1 MASGSQSGWL
11 EKQSTRDAWWN
22 WFSGLFGLD
31 LRSLAVYRI
40 GMGLLLLSDLILRS
54 RDLFAHYT
62 DWGILPRDVNVYR
75 PSHLMLHQL
84 SGEAWYEALL
94 FIVAGIFALLLIFGC
109 WTRMATCVSWL
120 LLASLQARNPLTN
133 DGAQDLMRV
142 LMFWNMFLPLGARY
156 SVDAALNISLSQRKK
171 RVVSVATFALMVQ
184 MCIMYWISYKFK
196 TSPEW
201 RSDGSAVY
209 YALSLDML
217 TTSLGSWLRDFP
229 VFLRGLTYFVVGL
242 EAMTPLV
249 FFFPWRNAIFRL
261 VLIALVCGMHAGFI
275 FCMWIEIFPFLCIVA
290 WMAFVPSLAWDWLA
304 ERLRSPRRS
313 GLALYYDGRSGWS
326 RRWALW
332 ARTFCILPQ
341 MRIRRLAVNKAAA
354 ALAKQQG
361 SLVLTDSQGRSYCG
375 RVALREMLCRSPVA
389 WPLGWIVSW
398 FVSDRAVPRP
408 APSGRSPQR
417 WLEDLTVLFPFRRM
431 RLRSWWITQAFV
443 TVWLVYIVGY
453 NLNQIGINSIDL
465 GKIPEMVR
473 DPSMFPDAMLV
484 SSSGNGRLQLNFND
498 WMNYRPTWK
507 YSTPHTILW
516 SFRMLGLE
524 LRLDQRWAMFA
535 PNPLKDD
542 GWFVFAAR
550 LEDNTTIDLWTEKPV
565 TFARPRWVAGKF
577 PNYRW
582 FKFMENFLGPTNNTG
597 FHPHIGRYFHRQWN
611 ERHPGNKIIQLDI
624 YFIAE
629 ISQPPYVHQALQ
641 ERHIMRWC
649 RNNECK

>member
-11 EKQSTRDAWWN
+11 EKSSRDAFGN

-62 DWGILPRDVNVYR
+62 DWGIQPRDVSVYR

-84 SGEAWYEALL
+84 SGSAWYEAMM
-94 FIVAGIFALLLIFGC
+94 FIIAGFFALLMLVGC
-109 WTRMATCVSWL
+109 WTRVATCVSWL
-120 LLASLQARNPLTN
+120 LLASVQARIPLTN

-156 SVDAALNISLSQRKK
+156 SVDAALNISLSRRTK
-171 RVVSVATFALMVQ
+171 RVASVATFALMAQ
-184 MCIMYWISYKFK
+184 LCLMYWISYRFK
-196 TSPEW
+196 TSSEW

-217 TTSLGSWLRDFP
+217 TTSLGSWLREFP
-229 VFLRGLTYFVVGL
+229 VFLRGLTYFVMGL
-242 EAMTPLV
+242 EATAPLV
-249 FFFPWRNAIFRL
+249 FFFPWRNALFRL
-261 VLIALVCGMHAGFI
+261 VLIVLMCGMHAGFI
-275 FCMWIEIFPFLCIVA
+275 LCMWIEIFPFLCIVA

-304 ERLRSPRRS
+304 GRLRSPRRQ
-313 GLALYYDGRSGWS
+313 GLALYYDVASGWS
-326 RRWALW
+326 RRRALW

-341 MRIRRLAVNKAAA
+341 MRIRRLAVNPAAA
-354 ALAKQQG
+354 ALAKQHG
-361 SLVLTDSQGRSYCG
+361 GPVLIDAQGRGYCG

-398 FVSDRAVPRP
+398 FVSDRATPRP
-408 APSGRSPQR
+408 ARSELSQRR
-417 WLEDLTVLFPFRRM
+417 WLEELTVLFPFRRM
-431 RLRSWWITQAFV
+431 RLRPWWITQAFV
-443 TVWLVYIVGY
+443 AVWLVYVLGY

-473 DPSMFPDAMLV
+473 DPGTFPDAMLV
-484 SSSGNGRLQLNFND
+484 SSSGNGTFQFNFND

-507 YSTPHTILW
+507 FSTPHTVLW

-550 LEDNTTIDLWTEKPV
+550 LEDNTSIDLWTEKPV
-565 TFARPRWVAGKF
+565 TFARPRWVAHKF

-582 FKFMENFLGPTNNTG
+582 FKFMENFLGPTSNTG

-611 ERHPGNKIIQLDI
+611 ERHPDNKIVQLDI

-629 ISQPPYVHQALQ
+629 ISQPPYVHQELQ
-641 ERHIMRWC
+641 QRHIMRWC